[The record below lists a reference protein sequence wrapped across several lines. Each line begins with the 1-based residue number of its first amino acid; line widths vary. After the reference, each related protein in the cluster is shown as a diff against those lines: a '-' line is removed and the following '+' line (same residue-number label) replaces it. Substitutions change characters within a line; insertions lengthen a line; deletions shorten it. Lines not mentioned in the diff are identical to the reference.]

1 MSLRVRG
8 SLTLLGSRISA
19 TLASGGN
26 HGVGGALVRFGV
38 FELDTRTRELRK
50 GGLKLKVPEQSIRIL
65 SMLLERQG
73 ELVTRE
79 ELQKKLWPN
88 DTVVE
93 FDHSINAAIKRLRQ
107 ALGDPAETPRY
118 IETLPRRGYRFIY
131 PVQAQARPA
140 DEPPTEEFRAP
151 VSADG
156 DGDLTGQTVSR
167 YRILGVIGRGGMGV
181 VYQAED
187 TRLGRMV
194 ALKFLTE
201 DLLEDPRALE
211 RLRREARTGSSL
223 NHPNI
228 CTVYDVDAWEDQVFV
243 AMELLEGQP
252 LSQRINGKPMKLR
265 ELAELAD
272 QIADALDSAHR
283 HGIIHRDIKPANV
296 FVTTNGQAKILDFG
310 LARHADTNRDEPSVK
325 STLTGRGGPAGT
337 AAYMSPEQARGE
349 PLDARTDLF
358 SFGVA
363 MYEMATGQTP
373 FQGGTAAEVLGAIL
387 HQTPEP
393 PSKRNPQLPLELE
406 RIIHKAL
413 EKELD
418 SRYQGAADLR
428 ADLKRLKRDTESSRA
443 SAQAGVSKR
452 PAHRRWLW
460 LSAAAAS
467 AILAAAGIAWVLNS
481 TRAGYGTAIPSREI
495 PLTSLSGFVESPSF
509 SPDGKQIAY
518 TWWDEDREGD
528 AGIYVKLVGAGT
540 TLRLTNAPGDDG
552 PTWSPDGQWVAFWRN
567 LPHNSGVYIVSAL
580 GGPARRITAV
590 RRCFGLGWLPD
601 GRHLVVSEGPVSL
614 DISPWLFH
622 AYRAPGEL
630 GSGER
635 LAPQPAQ
642 LSLVAL
648 DTGQQRPLTSPPA
661 GSLGDT
667 SPAPSPDGRTLAF
680 IRWIGNG
687 VGNIYIMPVDGGPPR
702 WLAGDAN
709 SIAWMPDG
717 REILYAS
724 EGGAGRLWR
733 IPVTGGT
740 PHAVTSSAG
749 PVLAL
754 AVARRGSR
762 LAFGV
767 LDQRMSIW
775 RIDLTSTLTST
786 IPPVAAPPVRLEN
799 STRLQWDP
807 SYSPDGSRLAFGS
820 DRAGFE
826 ELWVGDAEGR
836 GAVPLTRSDVVDSGS
851 PRWSPDGS
859 WIAFDSRP
867 NGNADIFVVRPDG
880 GKPRRITTNSAEDV
894 VPSWSRDGRWIYFMS
909 MRSGEQQIWKVP
921 AETGESPSTP
931 AVQVTQGGGVDAFES
946 VDGKYLYYAKGR
958 VKTGLWRKDLA
969 SPNGREEPVL
979 GSLQHWGWWALTPR
993 GVYFLEKAELPR
1005 RAKVHLKFLDLAS
1018 RRISE
1023 LASLD
1028 KVIDAVSLAM
1038 CLSKDGRHLV
1048 FINIDRYGSDIM
1060 LVENFH

>member
-1 MSLRVRG
+1 M
-8 SLTLLGSRISA
+8 
-19 TLASGGN
+19 
-26 HGVGGALVRFGV
+26 GAAQVRFGV

-93 FDHSINAAIKRLRQ
+93 FDHSINAAVKRLRQ
-107 ALGDPAETPRY
+107 ALGDPAETPRF
-118 IETLPRRGYRFIY
+118 IETLPRRGYRFIC
-131 PVQAQARPA
+131 PVQAQAPPA
-140 DEPPTEEFRAP
+140 DEHPTEELPAP

-156 DGDLTGQTVSR
+156 DGDLSGRTVSR
-167 YRILGVIGRGGMGV
+167 YRILGEIGRGGMGV

-201 DLLEDPRALE
+201 DLLEDPKALE

-228 CTVYDVDAWEDQVFV
+228 CTVYDVDAYQDRVFV

-252 LSQRINGKPMKLR
+252 LSQRIDGRPLKLE
-265 ELAELAD
+265 ELVDLAD

-283 HGIIHRDIKPANV
+283 LGIIHRDIKPANV

-310 LARHADTNRDEPSVK
+310 LAKRADANRDGPSVK
-325 STLTGRGGPAGT
+325 STLTGPGSLAGT

-349 PLDARTDLF
+349 PLDARSDLF
-358 SFGVA
+358 SFGIA
-363 MYEMATGQTP
+363 LYEMATGQTP
-373 FQGGTAAEVLGAIL
+373 FQGNTAAEVLGAIL

-393 PSKRNPQLPLELE
+393 PSRRNPQLPLELE
-406 RIIHKAL
+406 RIINKAL

-428 ADLKRLKRDTESSRA
+428 ADLKRLKRDADSSRA
-443 SAQAGVSKR
+443 SAQAGVSRR
-452 PAHRRWLW
+452 PAYRRWLW
-460 LSAAAAS
+460 LSAAAGS
-467 AILAAAGIAWVLNS
+467 AILAAAGVAWVLNS

-495 PLTSLSGFVESPSF
+495 PLTSLPGFVESPSF

-518 TWWDEDREGD
+518 SWWHEDAEND

-540 TLRLTNAPGDDG
+540 ALRLTNGPGDAG
-552 PTWSPDGQWVAFWRN
+552 PTWSPDGQWVAFWRD
-567 LPHNSGVYIVSAL
+567 PPDSGIYIVSAL
-580 GGPARRITAV
+580 GGPARRIMAV
-590 RRCFGLGWLPD
+590 RGCFGLGWLPD
-601 GRHLVVSEGPVSL
+601 GQHLVVSEGPVSL
-614 DISPWLFH
+614 GYHTSIWLIH
-622 AYRAPGEL
+622 ANRA
-630 GSGER
+630 SGEMGSAER
-635 LAPQPAQ
+635 LTPQPAQ
-642 LSLVAL
+642 LSLVTV

-680 IRWIGNG
+680 IRWIANG
-687 VGNIYIMPVDGGPPR
+687 VGNIYLMPVDGGPPR

-709 SIAWMPDG
+709 SIAWTPDG
-717 REILYAS
+717 REILFSS
-724 EGGAGRLWR
+724 EGVGGRLWR

-740 PHAVTSSAG
+740 PRVVTSSAER
-749 PVLAL
+749 VLAP

-762 LAFGV
+762 LAFV
-767 LDQRMSIW
+767 VPERRLSLW

-786 IPPVAAPPVRLEN
+786 APPVAAPPVRLEN
-799 STRLQWDP
+799 STRIQWDP
-807 SYSPDGSRLAFGS
+807 SYSPDGSRLVFGS

-836 GAVPLTRSDVVDSGS
+836 GAVQLTRFEASESGS
-851 PRWSPDGS
+851 PHWSPDGS
-859 WIAFDSRP
+859 LIAFDSRP

-880 GKPRRITTNSAEDV
+880 GKPRRITTHSAEDV
-894 VPSWSRDGRWIYFMS
+894 VPRWSRNGRWIYFMS

-931 AVQVTQGGGVDAFES
+931 AVQVTQGGGMDAFES
-946 VDGKYLYYAKGR
+946 IDGKYLYYAKGR
-958 VKTGLWRKDLA
+958 GKTGLWRKDLA
-969 SPNGREEPVL
+969 SPNGLEEPVL
-979 GSLQHWGWWALTPR
+979 GSLQDWGWWALAPR
-993 GVYFLEKAELPR
+993 GIYFLEKAELPR

-1028 KVIDAVSLAM
+1028 RVIDRGSPAM
-1038 CLSKDGRHLV
+1038 CLSEDGRRLV
-1048 FINIDRYGSDIM
+1048 FMNVDQGGSDIM